1 MSTEPASSAL
11 GLDSGAQPK
20 RLLILGSTG
29 SIGTQALDVC
39 ARAQER
45 FELVGLSAE
54 RSWET
59 LVEQARTHGVRRIAI
74 ADEHAAA
81 RASEAWTDGEVL
93 SGAEGLVRLVVE
105 SGADLVLNALV
116 GSAGLGPTV
125 ATLGEGIDLA
135 LANKESLV
143 VGGELVSA
151 LAEATGARIIP
162 VDSEHTALHQL
173 LAGQPPGAVERLT
186 ITASGGPF
194 RGRTPAQL
202 RDVTVEQALAHPTWA
217 MGGKITIDSATMM
230 NKGLELMEAHHLFG
244 VPYDRIDVLV
254 HPQSLVHGLI
264 QLADGAMLAHLGPPD
279 MRVAISY
286 ALHSGES
293 VGLTTASGGGAPD
306 RGSDDL
312 RSVAPLDLAAVG
324 TLTFEAVDLDAFPCL
339 RLAREAAIAGGTA
352 PCVLNA
358 ANEIAVH
365 AFLDGR
371 LPFIAIAETIQRTL
385 SELPGE
391 PVRAFESLYEADRA
405 ARAVAV
411 ETVAALG

>member
-1 MSTEPASSAL
+1 MPTEPVPRSVDS
-11 GLDSGAQPK
+11 DSGSRAK

-39 ARAQER
+39 ARESEQ

-54 RSWET
+54 HSWEA
-59 LVEQARTHGVRRIAI
+59 LVEQARAHGVQRIAL
-74 ADEHAAA
+74 ADAHAAA

-93 SGAEGLVRLVVE
+93 GGAEGLVRLVVD

-151 LAEATGARIIP
+151 LSEATGARIVP

-194 RGRTPAQL
+194 RGRERAQL
-202 RDVTVEQALAHPTWA
+202 EGVTVEQALAHPTWA

-244 VPYDRIDVLV
+244 VPYERIDVLV
-254 HPQSLVHGLI
+254 HPQSLIHGLI
-264 QLADGAMLAHLGPPD
+264 QLADGAMLAHLGPRD

-293 VGLTTASGGGAPD
+293 VGLPIE
-306 RGSDDL
+306 
-312 RSVAPLDLAAVG
+312 PLDLAAVG
-324 TLTFEAVDLDAFPCL
+324 SLTFEPVDLAAFPCL
-339 RLAREAAIAGGTA
+339 RLAREAALAGGTA
-352 PCVLNA
+352 PCILNA

-371 LPFIAIAETIQRTL
+371 LPFTAIAETIERTL
-385 SELPGE
+385 SELPVE

-405 ARAVAV
+405 ARGVAGEAV
-411 ETVAALG
+411 TALG

>member
-1 MSTEPASSAL
+1 
-11 GLDSGAQPK
+11 
-20 RLLILGSTG
+20 
-29 SIGTQALDVC
+29 
-39 ARAQER
+39 
-45 FELVGLSAE
+45 
-54 RSWET
+54 
-59 LVEQARTHGVRRIAI
+59 
-74 ADEHAAA
+74 
-81 RASEAWTDGEVL
+81 
-93 SGAEGLVRLVVE
+93 
-105 SGADLVLNALV
+105 V

-125 ATLGEGIDLA
+125 AALGEGIDLA

-151 LAEATGARIIP
+151 LAQATGARILP

-173 LAGQPPGAVERLT
+173 LAGQPPGAVRRLT

-194 RGRTPAQL
+194 RGRTRAQL
-202 RDVTVEQALAHPTWA
+202 QGVTVEQALAHPTWA

-279 MRVAISY
+279 MRIAISY

-293 VGLTTASGGGAPD
+293 VGMLAG
-306 RGSDDL
+306 RGSDDP
-312 RSVAPLDLAAVG
+312 RSLAPLDLAAVG
-324 TLTFEAVDLDAFPCL
+324 ALTFEACDLDAFPCL
-339 RLAREAAIAGGTA
+339 RLAREAALAGGTA

-365 AFLDGR
+365 AFLGGR
-371 LPFIAIAETIQRTL
+371 LPFTAIAQTIERTL
-385 SELPGE
+385 VELPPE
-391 PVRAFESLYEADRA
+391 PIRDFESLYDADRA
-405 ARAVAV
+405 ARGVAG
-411 ETVAALG
+411 EAIAALG